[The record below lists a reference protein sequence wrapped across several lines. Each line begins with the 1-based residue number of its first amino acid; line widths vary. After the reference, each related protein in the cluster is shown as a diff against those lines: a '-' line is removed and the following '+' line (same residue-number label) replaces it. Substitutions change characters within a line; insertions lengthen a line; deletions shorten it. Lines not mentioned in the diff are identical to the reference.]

1 MKFYAAVRARED
13 GMPRPQ
19 RTQRTL
25 WLEVIIHFRGFSIA
39 VSAIAAR
46 G

>member
-1 MKFYAAVRARED
+1 MLERVRASLLLKVEA
-13 GMPRPQ
+13 
-19 RTQRTL
+19 
-25 WLEVIIHFRGFSIA
+25 IIHFRGFPIA